1 MKTFARGVRL
11 VFVMEYSVR
20 SALRR
25 ILLLASGLS
34 IAALAQDQTAP
45 AEREAHWRQDL
56 QFFAAGLG
64 ASGHSVD
71 FHSGISTRG
80 QIDFAKLY
88 PKGRFDAA
96 IEALEAD
103 IPRVSDA
110 EMVLGLMRLV
120 ASANVAHNSVV
131 MPLSMGFFAR
141 LPLTFHWFPDGLA
154 VIGASPEYSAALGTR
169 VLRIGSMTP
178 EQLLPAIAPYI
189 AHENEV
195 WLREQAVGFL
205 RPQAVLQHFGLL
217 DQDGRVALS
226 LEKPGEPPFTL
237 SVTPGDPRVTR
248 IPMAEGLHTPVPLF
262 RSQPGKDYW
271 HWYLADSQT
280 LFIQYNACRNDPKLP
295 FSEFARQVLSE
306 AGAHPPKRVV
316 IDLRQNGG
324 GDSRVIGPLK
334 SGLASRLKAIG
345 PVYVLI
351 GPSTFSSALMN
362 AIELRRALHATLV
375 GEAAGEKPNSYGE
388 VKLLTLPNSKVVVRY
403 TTKYFAL
410 AKSGDPAA
418 LEPDLAAPHTLA
430 DALAGRDPALE
441 AAIAAGK

>member
-262 RSQPGKDYW
+262 RSQPGNFL
-271 HWYLADSQT
+271 HDS
-280 LFIQYNACRNDPKLP
+280 
-295 FSEFARQVLSE
+295 S
-306 AGAHPPKRVV
+306 
-316 IDLRQNGG
+316 
-324 GDSRVIGPLK
+324 IGPGGRTVSRASVLR
-334 SGLASRLKAIG
+334 LRARAPSRLHAGFHARIAS
-345 PVYVLI
+345 PEQC
-351 GPSTFSSALMN
+351 P
-362 AIELRRALHATLV
+362 LRFQYPWQHSLGKGRADRT
-375 GEAAGEKPNSYGE
+375 
-388 VKLLTLPNSKVVVRY
+388 
-403 TTKYFAL
+403 
-410 AKSGDPAA
+410 
-418 LEPDLAAPHTLA
+418 
-430 DALAGRDPALE
+430 RDE
-441 AAIAAGK
+441 G